1 MLRRLIGEHVE
12 LRTSLADALESIRT
26 DRGQLEQVIVNL
38 VLNARDAMPK
48 GGVIRIET
56 ANICIDSGVKVHGGQ
71 IAPGQYVMLSVRDT
85 GVGISPE
92 VRARLF
98 QPFFTTKDRGK
109 GTGLGLAT
117 VYGIVTAGHGYIA
130 VDSEVGKGTA
140 FRVYLPRI
148 VDPGREYRPPN
159 TEPVNR
165 DIGSTSSSVLIVED
179 EEAVRYLSRV
189 ILERAGHRVFEAS
202 TSEQAESIL
211 NEVGP
216 IDVLVADVMLPGER
230 GPELFARLRVGYP
243 ALRVVFMS
251 GYLEEGIIEE
261 SQIDPAMRFV
271 QKPFAAEALLS
282 SVATLL
288 DTAGAGR

>member
-1 MLRRLIGEHVE
+1 MWVSAPRF
-12 LRTSLADALESIRT
+12 
-26 DRGQLEQVIVNL
+26 
-38 VLNARDAMPK
+38 ARACFK
-48 GGVIRIET
+48 
-56 ANICIDSGVKVHGGQ
+56 
-71 IAPGQYVMLSVRDT
+71 
-85 GVGISPE
+85 
-92 VRARLF
+92 
-98 QPFFTTKDRGK
+98 PFFTTKDRGK

-130 VDSEVGKGTA
+130 VDSEVGKGTT

-148 VDPGREYRPPN
+148 VDPAREYRPPN
-159 TEPVNR
+159 AEPVNR

-202 TSEQAESIL
+202 TPEQAESIL

-216 IDVLVADVMLPGER
+216 VDVLVADVMLPGER
-230 GPELFARLRVGYP
+230 GPELFARLRVRYP

-271 QKPFAAEALLS
+271 QKPFAAEALLG